1 MFYVFPRVIKPD
13 VCNSI
18 VKDYKQNILK
28 EASVLSYDKF
38 SRDDPSLRKTSI
50 HFITDEKNKVNEI
63 VWHFLRK
70 ANKIQFNYDL
80 TFFQAIQF
88 AEYKDGGFYGWHQ
101 DASSIDP
108 NNETRKLSLTLVL
121 SDPNKFEG
129 GELQF
134 FNGERPMAEWMTV
147 DKQGN
152 NRPVDEITGGQVTKD
167 IQAQGTV
174 VVFDSR
180 DWHRVTP
187 VTDGVRHSIVCWCL
201 GANFK

>member
-1 MFYVFPRVIKPD
+1 MFFVFPRAVKPD
-13 VCNSI
+13 VCDQI
-18 VKDYKQNILK
+18 VTDCKQIILK
-28 EASVLSYDKF
+28 SASVLSFDKKG
-38 SRDDPSLRKTSI
+38 RDDPEIRKTSV
-50 HFITDEKNKVNEI
+50 HFIADKDNKINELA
-63 VWHFLRK
+63 WHFLRE
-70 ANKIQFNYDL
+70 ANKVQFHYDL

-101 DASSIDP
+101 DASGIDP

-134 FNGERPMAEWMTV
+134 FNGDRPLEDM
-147 DKQGN
+147 G
-152 NRPVDEITGGQVTKD
+152 EITGEQVQQD

-180 DWHRVTP
+180 DFHRVTP
-187 VTDGVRHSIVCWCL
+187 VTKNVRHSIVCWTV
-201 GANFK
+201 GPNFK